1 MINKYIITLLCSLLL
16 SCSTMPID
24 TFNKKLATFE
34 IAYGQILQTI
44 GAMMKNGTIAG
55 EQKEKI
61 KDLIRQVSKA
71 RDAVYIAKGFN
82 DVALAESN
90 LVKART
96 AFKLIQEIVT
106 KLNSKTVMIK
116 DNYYAK
122 RTYSAAIT

>member
-24 TFNKKLATFE
+24 TLNKKLATFE

-55 EQKEKI
+55 EQKERV